1 VTTAVVFDLDD
12 TLIVEEAGA
21 RASLRQA
28 AALVPGVEADSFADL
43 VLTVARRLWHS
54 GPFHPL
60 CRQLGIS
67 SWEGLWSTFEG
78 NHRTVDG
85 LRAWV
90 PGYQVE
96 AWTTTLA
103 GFGIDDP
110 PLAVQISD
118 AYRQA
123 QHRAHP
129 LVAGADTLVRSLT
142 GRCRLGLLTN
152 GPSDIQRLKLAAT
165 GLADCFDAV
174 VVSGEM
180 GIGKPDPAVF
190 GEVLG
195 RLGAEPGA
203 AVMVGDSWE
212 RDIEGA
218 VEVGMSAVWIARGRA
233 LPGPLPGVTAVDHV
247 GAIVDLTDGVGPG
260 TVTGGNGP

>member
-1 VTTAVVFDLDD
+1 MVAAVVFDLDD

-21 RASLRQA
+21 RTSLLRT
-28 AALVPGVEADSFADL
+28 AALVPGVAAETFSDL
-43 VLTVARRLWHS
+43 VLAVARRLWHA

-60 CRQLGIS
+60 CRKLGIS

-78 NHRTVDG
+78 NHPDVDG

-90 PGYQVE
+90 PGYRAE

-103 GFGIDDP
+103 ELGIDDP
-110 PLAVQISD
+110 PLAERLAA
-118 AYRQA
+118 AYRQV

-129 LVAGADTLVRSLT
+129 LIPGADTLVRSLA
-142 GRCRLGLLTN
+142 GRCPLGLLTN
-152 GPSDIQRLKLAAT
+152 GPSDIQHLKLAAT
-165 GLADCFDAV
+165 GLADCFDTV
-174 VVSGEM
+174 VVSGEL
-180 GIGKPDPAVF
+180 GVGKPDPAVF
-190 GEVLG
+190 REVLG
-195 RLGAEPGA
+195 RLGVEPEA

-218 VEVGMSAVWIARGRA
+218 VGVGMSAVWVTRGRA

-247 GAIVDLTDGVGPG
+247 GAIVDLTG
-260 TVTGGNGP
+260 